1 MNRRVLVAGM
11 ILGVS
16 AMTRVTL
23 AEEQPAQPSAG
34 SPQWFRG
41 QLHTH
46 SYWSDGQAFPEQ
58 AIEAY
63 KQRGYNFMCLSDH
76 NQFAKSTNTW
86 REVKP
91 TKITQ
96 ASFDSYVKTCG
107 RDWVESRTE
116 STTNGTI
123 TSVRLKTY
131 SQVKAKVDEPGKFLL
146 LPGVELTQSRDG
158 VDVHLNYINLPL
170 ALRSINGAGIV
181 KKVTEPLTISELIA
195 SNATEVAHAALK
207 QQSPYLLMLNHPFWR
222 YYNIVPQ
229 NLIDCPD
236 IRYFE
241 VTNNGSQFAPHPLA
255 PNYTVE
261 QFWDAV
267 NAFRRI
273 QGQPLLYGIGSEDT
287 HVYDDKHVGDA
298 WMMVRA
304 TALTPEKL
312 LAAIHQG
319 DCYASNGVELKDVDF
334 SATDNTLRVAV
345 KHEPGVNYRIH
356 FITTKQGFDRT
367 VKHIASPAETIGK
380 GIRPARSIPVYSDD
394 IGRIVKTVA
403 GTEASYRLEADDLY
417 VRARVESDVPGKF
430 GSHFRPKVKTAW
442 TQPYVAIKEAKEPE
456 LPSSILTTHVAARLV
471 ELTATISI
479 TNASVTDVQRY
490 LFRLTTP
497 SGDLPYQRSRL
508 VMPFPGDTLK
518 PHRNQLDNYLEMTLS
533 VSAHKKVEREV
544 RFLVLLLPVDYL
556 KVPGFPIPERDK
568 QSTQKYLLPSDL
580 IESDAAEIKKVK
592 DLLFGFSSSE
602 LIKAKAAYEYPSRVL
617 TYRPQK
623 AVGALNALKAGIGD
637 CTEYACLFSALC
649 RAGGVPARRVAVFN
663 LGSQNE
669 IADSEPNHDTAEV
682 FLSTHGWVPV
692 DPNGGGGR
700 YDRPIGFA
708 RAGNTQIVLTRENAW
723 VWSTFLPP
731 DAVETNSVKPTIKS
745 SVRWH
750 AKVVQEGD
758 SSELLRQFS
767 NSRQRTA
774 PSFCVP

>member
-16 AMTRVTL
+16 AMTRVAL
-23 AEEQPAQPSAG
+23 AEQPVQPAAG

-46 SYWSDGQAFPEQ
+46 SYWSDGRVFPEQ

-96 ASFDSYVKTCG
+96 AVFDAYVKTYG
-107 RDWVESRTE
+107 RDWVESKTE
-116 STTNGTI
+116 NGTNGPI

-131 SQVKAKVDEPGKFLL
+131 SQVKAKVDEPGKFIF
-146 LPGVELTQSRDG
+146 LPGVELTQSLNG

-170 ALRSINGAGIV
+170 ALRSITGAGIV
-181 KKVTEPLTISELIA
+181 KKVAEPLTISELIA
-195 SNATEVAHAALK
+195 SNATEVACAASK
-207 QQSPYLLMLNHPFWR
+207 QKTPYLLMLNHPFWR

-229 NLIDCPD
+229 NLIDCPG
-236 IRYFE
+236 IRFFE
-241 VTNNGSQFAPHPLA
+241 VTNNGSQFAPHPQA
-255 PNYTVE
+255 PDYTVE
-261 QFWDAV
+261 KFWDAV

-273 QGQPLLYGIGSEDT
+273 QGKALLYGIGSEDT

-304 TALTPEKL
+304 RELTPEKL

-334 SATDNTLRVAV
+334 SAIDNTLRVAV
-345 KHEPGVNYRIH
+345 KAETGVNYRIH
-356 FITTKQGFDRT
+356 FITTKQNFDRT
-367 VKHIASPAETIGK
+367 VTHIMSPAEKIGD
-380 GIRPARSIPVYSDD
+380 GIRPARTIPIYSDD

-417 VRARVESDVPGKF
+417 VRARVESDVSSKF

-442 TQPYVAIKEAKEPE
+442 TQPYVAIHEPKITE
-456 LPSSILTTHVAARLV
+456 LPSSILTTNVSARLV
-471 ELTATISI
+471 ELTATVSL
-479 TNASVTDVQRY
+479 TNSSVMDVQNY
-490 LFRLTTP
+490 FFRLTAP
-497 SGDLPYQRSRL
+497 PGDLPYQRSRL
-508 VMPFPGDTLK
+508 LNPFPEDTLK
-518 PHRNQLDNYLEMTLS
+518 PHKNQLDNYLEMTLS
-533 VSAHKKVEREV
+533 VPAYKKVEREIK
-544 RFLVLLLPVDYL
+544 FLVLLLPVDYL
-556 KVPGFPIPERDK
+556 KVPGFPISERDK

-580 IESDAAEIKKVK
+580 IESDTAEIMKVK
-592 DLLFGFSSSE
+592 DLLFGPSSSE
-602 LIKAKAAYEYPSRVL
+602 LIKGKAAYEYPARVL

-637 CTEYACLFSALC
+637 CTEYSCLFCALC

-663 LGSQNE
+663 FGAKNE
-669 IADSEPNHDTAEV
+669 ITDNEPNHDTAEV

-692 DPNGGGGR
+692 DPNVGGGK

-708 RAGNTQIVLTRENAW
+708 RAGNTQIVLKRENAW

-731 DAVETNSVKPTIKS
+731 DAIKTNSVKPLIKS

-758 SSELLRQFS
+758 SAELLRQFS
-767 NSRQRTA
+767 KGIQ
-774 PSFCVP
+774 